1 MSSSKYAHILNNI
14 PLYNENIVSLE
25 RIMELNPFLT
35 YQSPMLYIFYLNINK
50 QFIDNDEQD
59 ELRNIIARLKYNLTK
74 MNEQNMQYMN
84 RHLVGIELEI
94 PEDGD
99 DKNK

>member
-14 PLYNENIVSLE
+14 PIFNPKIVSFE

-35 YQSPMLYIFYLNINK
+35 YQSPMLYMFYLNINK
-50 QFIDNDEQD
+50 EYLDDSEQD
-59 ELRNIIARLKYNLTK
+59 DLRDVIARLKYNMTVT
-74 MNEQNMQYMN
+74 NEENRRYMD

-94 PEDGD
+94 AED
-99 DKNK
+99 DKK

>member
-1 MSSSKYAHILNNI
+1 MSSTKYAHILNNI

-25 RIMELNPFLT
+25 RILELYPFLN

-50 QFIDNDEQD
+50 QYIDNDEQD

-74 MNEQNMQYMN
+74 QNEQNSLYMD

-94 PEDGD
+94 PDE
-99 DKNK
+99 KQ